1 MIGIIVDLAVVGIMS
16 VVEFTTR
23 LVKSVFSI
31 YFKVIFGI
39 TVGLFIIGI
48 DIAMLAVILIWKAIC
63 LIFNRRL
70 PKISVSKHGFFYP
83 KYS

>member
-1 MIGIIVDLAVVGIMS
+1 MIGIIVDLAVVGIVS
-16 VVEFTTR
+16 VVEFTAR

-39 TVGLFIIGI
+39 IVGLFIIGI

-70 PKISVSKHGFFYP
+70 PKISVSKHGFIYP